1 MAEWDAVVVGGGP
14 NGLAAACELARNGSQ
29 VLLIEGAERVGG
41 GCRTA
46 SLIFDDHL
54 HDVCAA
60 IHAFGPLSPF
70 FRSLPLEDYG
80 VRWIEPDLALSHPF
94 EDGSAAYLHS
104 DLDQTVA
111 GLGGD
116 GDEYRLMVESFDG
129 PAMDIALG
137 PVWRGIRSPVRSL
150 RIASVGLRSAQ
161 KYASRFS
168 TRGARGLFAGLA
180 AHSMAS
186 LDNPLTAGVGAVLA
200 ASAHR
205 GGWPFVAGGSQNLA
219 DGLAEYFKALGGTI
233 QTGLTVRSES
243 DLPTSKVVLFDLVPS
258 QVASILGEDPT
269 PSRRS
274 VSPPGPAA
282 FKVDWVVASPIP
294 WRDAISRRAG
304 TVHLGG
310 SFEQVADAE
319 KATANG
325 SMPERPFVLIAQ
337 PSLFDSARAPQG
349 RHIVWGYCHVPAGF
363 SGDATAAIE
372 SQIERYAPGFA
383 DTIVARHVM
392 GPAALEAYNPN
403 YVGGDITG
411 GPLTLRSL
419 IGPLR
424 SPLDPYRI
432 PATDWF
438 VCSSA
443 TPPGAGVHGMCG
455 YHAARS
461 ALRHLASM

>member
-1 MAEWDAVVVGGGP
+1 M
-14 NGLAAACELARNGSQ
+14 
-29 VLLIEGAERVGG
+29 GG

-46 SLIFDDHL
+46 PLIFDDHL

-60 IHAFGPLSPF
+60 VHAFGRLSPF
-70 FRSLPLEDYG
+70 FRSLPLADYG

-116 GDEYRLMVESFDG
+116 GDAYRQMIETFDE

-137 PVWRGIRSPVRSL
+137 PVWRGIRSPIRSL
-150 RIASVGLRSAQ
+150 RVATVGLQSAERF
-161 KYASRFS
+161 ASRFA

-180 AHSMAS
+180 AHAIAP
-186 LDNPLTAGVGAVLA
+186 LDRLLTAGVGAMLG
-200 ASAHR
+200 ASAHH
-205 GGWPFVAGGSQNLA
+205 GGWPFVEGGSQNLA
-219 DGLAEYFKALGGTI
+219 DGLARYFEALGGTI
-233 QTGLTVRSES
+233 QTGHTVTTTV
-243 DLPTSKVVLFDLVPS
+243 DLPSSKVVLFDLVPQKVEPIIGAGS
-258 QVASILGEDPT
+258 LPGGMVAS
-269 PSRRS
+269 S
-274 VSPPGPAA
+274 PGPGA
-282 FKVDWVVASPIP
+282 FKVDWVLGSAIP
-294 WRDAISRRAG
+294 WRDAMSRRAG

-310 SFEQVADAE
+310 TFEEVAEAE
-319 KATANG
+319 SATALG

-337 PSLFDSARAPQG
+337 PSLFDDSRAPQG
-349 RHIVWGYCHVPAGF
+349 RHVVWGYCHVPSGF
-363 SGDATAAIE
+363 TGDATAAIE
-372 SQIERYAPGFA
+372 SQVERYAPGFS

-411 GPLTLRSL
+411 RPIRLRSL

-424 SPLDPYRI
+424 TPLDPYRI

-438 VCSSA
+438 MCSSA